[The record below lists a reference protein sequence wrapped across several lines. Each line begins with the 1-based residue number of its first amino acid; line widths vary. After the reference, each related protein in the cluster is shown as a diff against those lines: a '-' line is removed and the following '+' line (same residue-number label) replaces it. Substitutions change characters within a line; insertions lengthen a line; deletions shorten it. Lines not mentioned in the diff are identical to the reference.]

1 MDHWAKYRC
10 GWGLF
15 NTINMKDLYIIGCGG
30 FAKEVYFLARVIG
43 GYTVKAFI
51 NHVKAE
57 PVVFAGETIPVIEE
71 QEFLQLSKDN
81 ICLAF
86 GIGDP
91 KLIKMLSDTF
101 SDYDFPNLIHPN
113 VTGDFCN
120 IKMGRGNIL
129 TANVTFTTCI
139 EIGNFNVF
147 NLMTTVG
154 HDVLI
159 GDYNVINPSVNISG
173 GVVIGNVNLIGV
185 SATILQ
191 YKSIGNH
198 SIVGA
203 SSLVVKNVPDDV
215 TVIGVPAKQF
225 LN

>member
-1 MDHWAKYRC
+1 
-10 GWGLF
+10 
-15 NTINMKDLYIIGCGG
+15 MKDLYIIGCGG
-30 FAKEVYFLARVIG
+30 FAKEVYFLAKVIG
-43 GYTVKAFI
+43 SYNIKAFI
-51 NHVKAE
+51 NNVKAE
-57 PVVFAGETIPVIEE
+57 PIVFAEEIIPVIEE
-71 QEFLQLSKDN
+71 QDFFKLTKDN

-91 KLIKMLSDTF
+91 KLIQKLSSNF
-101 SDYDFPNLIHPN
+101 FGYDFPNLIHPT
-113 VTGDFCN
+113 VIGDFSN
-120 IKMGRGNIL
+120 IIMGRGNIL
-129 TANVTFTTCI
+129 TANVTLTTCI

-159 GDYNVINPSVNISG
+159 GDFNVINPSVNISG
-173 GVVIGNVNLIGV
+173 GVVIGNANLIGV

-191 YKSIGNH
+191 YKNIGNH
-198 SIVGA
+198 STVGA
-203 SSLVVKNVPDDV
+203 SSLVVKNVPDNV